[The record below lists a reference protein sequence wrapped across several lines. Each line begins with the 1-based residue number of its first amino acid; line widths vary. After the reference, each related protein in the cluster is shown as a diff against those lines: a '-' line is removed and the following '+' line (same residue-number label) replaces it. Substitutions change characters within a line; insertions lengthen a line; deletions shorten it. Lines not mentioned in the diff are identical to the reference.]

1 MAMSQSLRM
10 PSPEI
15 FKVYFETLSLSE
27 RCFRDCSNQ
36 GVERVG
42 GYRVL
47 SGWESVYLPLTSA
60 ALILCIL

>member
-1 MAMSQSLRM
+1 MSQSLRM

-15 FKVYFETLSLSE
+15 FKVHFETLSLSE
-27 RCFRDCSNQ
+27 RCFRDCSKQ

-42 GYRVL
+42 GYRVV